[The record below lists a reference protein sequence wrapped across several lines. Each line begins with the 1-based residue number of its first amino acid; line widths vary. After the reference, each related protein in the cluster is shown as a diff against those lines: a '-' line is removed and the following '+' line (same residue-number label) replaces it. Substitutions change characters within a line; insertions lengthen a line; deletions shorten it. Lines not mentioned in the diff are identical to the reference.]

1 MPPKFIYFD
10 MGNVLLHFSHERQ
23 SEQVARVANLLP
35 ADIYRLFYER
45 ETGLHWA
52 AERGEAPPAEFH
64 ARFCAATGTRPEQS
78 ALEQASNDIFWPNV
92 SLAPVVSQL
101 RAAGIRL
108 GVLSN
113 TSQAHWEFCRR
124 QFRILEVFEVYALS
138 FEIGVMKPDARIYAE
153 SARLAGAAPQEIFF
167 TDDRP
172 DNVAAARQAGWDA
185 VVFES
190 AGQLSGELRRR
201 GIVTNY

>member
-1 MPPKFIYFD
+1 MPPQFIYFD

-23 SEQVARVANLLP
+23 AEQVARVAGLQP
-35 ADIYRLFYER
+35 ANVYRLFYER
-45 ETGLHWA
+45 ERGLHWA

-64 ARFCAATGTRPEQS
+64 ARFCAATGTCPQQS
-78 ALEQASNDIFWPNV
+78 ALELASNDIFWPNV
-92 SLAPVVSQL
+92 SVVPVVSQL
-101 RAAGIRL
+101 RAAGIPL

-124 QFRILEVFEVYALS
+124 RFRVLEVFQLYALS
-138 FEIGVMKPDARIYAE
+138 FEIGVMKPDPRIYAE
-153 SARLAGAAPQEIFF
+153 SARLAGVAPHEIFF

-172 DNVAAARQAGWDA
+172 DNVVAAREAGWDA

-190 AGQLSGELRRR
+190 ARQLSGELRRR
-201 GIVTNY
+201 GVRTNY